1 MQKPCPR
8 LLLSALRGGAGK
20 TTLTLGLL
28 AAWRDQGRRV
38 VPFKKGPDYIDPAWH
53 CLAAGCPSHN
63 LDPFLMEGD
72 QILASV
78 ARHAAQADAI
88 LIEGNRGLYDGLD
101 VQGTSS
107 TAELAKF
114 LATPVVLVVDC
125 TMRTRTTA
133 ALVLGCQHFDPQ
145 VPIRGVILNQ
155 IARPRHEAIIRQAI
169 ETYCGIPVLGAI
181 PRLKCAV
188 FPERHMGLVP
198 PQEHATAV
206 KAVTTARDLAQRYL
220 DLEGLWQV
228 AAQAPPLP
236 EVPAPDVFSAPSPH
250 PVTIGVIRDSAFQF
264 YYPENLEALE
274 RRGATLVEISALEE
288 PVLPADLDALYIGGG
303 FPETHARD
311 LAQNLSFRNSVKAAA
326 QAGLPIYA
334 ECGGLMYL
342 GETIQIQG
350 DKFPMVGLFPYD
362 FVMGK
367 KPQGHGY
374 TILEVAR
381 DNPYFPRAPCSRA
394 TNFTIPRWC
403 PTRPPTPPWPSRSAG
418 APASAASGKV
428 SSSGTSWPPTPT
440 STPPAAPSGPRPWCA
455 GPGSTAATPTW
466 NTTPDCKTRP
476 GPASDC
482 RVAKTSR
489 ITVAGETSS
498 HTPAAAW
505 SRFHQCLPFG
515 AAKSPLSN
523 GDCKSNSF
531 SSALFKGWIGGFA
544 VFGKLLAA

>member
-1 MQKPCPR
+1 MSRPCPR
-8 LLLSALRGGAGK
+8 LLLAALRGGAGK

-53 CLAAGCPSHN
+53 CLAAGSPSHN

-78 ARHAAQADAI
+78 ARHAAQADAL

-101 VQGTSS
+101 AQGTYS

-114 LATPVVLVVDC
+114 LSTPVVLVVEC
-125 TMRTRTTA
+125 TMRTSTTA

-169 ETYCGIPVLGAI
+169 ENYCGIPVLGAI
-181 PRLKCAV
+181 PRLKCEV

-198 PQEHATAV
+198 PQEHTTALR
-206 KAVTTARDLAQRYL
+206 AVTTARDLAQRYL

-228 AAQAPPLP
+228 AVQAPPLP
-236 EVPAPDVFSAPSPH
+236 AIPGLGTPRDSTAPR
-250 PVTIGVIRDSAFQF
+250 VTIGVIRDSAFQF

-274 RRGATLVEISALEE
+274 REGAVLIELSALED
-288 PVLPADLDALYIGGG
+288 PVLPTRLDALYIGGG
-303 FPETHARD
+303 FPETHARA
-311 LAQNLSFRNSVKAAA
+311 LAENLSFRNSVKAAA

-342 GETIQIQG
+342 GEHIQIRG
-350 DKFPMVGLFPYD
+350 EKFPMVGLFPYD

-374 TILEVAR
+374 TILEVVQ
-381 DNPYFPRAPCSRA
+381 DNPYFPRGTVLQGHEFHYSQIVPDPAPEVPMAFTVSRGSGIGGQREGLLYQNVLA
-394 TNFTIPRWC
+394 TYTHLHALGYCQW
-403 PTRPPTPPWPSRSAG
+403 
-418 APASAASGKV
+418 AAALVRRAREYRGDADLEEN
-428 SSSGTSWPPTPT
+428 T
-440 STPPAAPSGPRPWCA
+440 PRPEYEI
-455 GPGSTAATPTW
+455 PEPV
-466 NTTPDCKTRP
+466 R
-476 GPASDC
+476 
-482 RVAKTSR
+482 
-489 ITVAGETSS
+489 
-498 HTPAAAW
+498 
-505 SRFHQCLPFG
+505 L
-515 AAKSPLSN
+515 
-523 GDCKSNSF
+523 
-531 SSALFKGWIGGFA
+531 
-544 VFGKLLAA
+544 

>member
-1 MQKPCPR
+1 MNQPYPR

-78 ARHAAQADAI
+78 ARHAAQADAL

-101 VQGTSS
+101 AQGTSS

-198 PQEHATAV
+198 PQEHTTAV
-206 KAVTTARDLAQRYL
+206 RAVTTARDLARRYL

-228 AAQAPPLP
+228 AIQAPPLP
-236 EVPAPDVFSAPSPH
+236 VASSLMQPLTSPASR
-250 PVTIGVIRDSAFQF
+250 VTIGVIRDSAFQF

-274 RRGATLVEISALEE
+274 REGATLLELSALED
-288 PVLPADLDALYIGGG
+288 PVLPPNLDALYIGGG
-303 FPETHARD
+303 FPETHALT
-311 LAQNLSFRNSVKAAA
+311 LAENLSFRNSVKAAA

-342 GETIQIQG
+342 GETIQISG
-350 DKFPMVGLFPYD
+350 EKFPMVGLFPYD
-362 FVMGK
+362 FIMGK

-381 DNPYFPRAPCSRA
+381 DNPYFPRGTVLKGHEFHYSQMVPDPAPEAPMAFTVSRGTGISGQRDGLLFQNVLA
-394 TNFTIPRWC
+394 TYTHLHALGC
-403 PTRPPTPPWPSRSAG
+403 PQW
-418 APASAASGKV
+418 
-428 SSSGTSWPPTPT
+428 
-440 STPPAAPSGPRPWCA
+440 
-455 GPGSTAATPTW
+455 
-466 NTTPDCKTRP
+466 
-476 GPASDC
+476 
-482 RVAKTSR
+482 
-489 ITVAGETSS
+489 
-498 HTPAAAW
+498 AAALVHRAREYH
-505 SRFHQCLPFG
+505 SDPDQEE
-515 AAKSPLSN
+515 
-523 GDCKSNSF
+523 
-531 SSALFKGWIGGFA
+531 SAPPPECETPERLR
-544 VFGKLLAA
+544 L